1 MNFFGCFV
9 RTLWLVD
16 AVSKPN
22 TINFLGKCRCCE
34 QGEMKNKHEAP
45 SWKGPKG
52 SKVNSHDGDSCEKD
66 GDGRHRS
73 ASAAAVCGWVHRVA
87 VVCVTPGHGGAEG
100 KHAENITH
108 QDWSARPV
116 RTKSPT
122 SILSTS

>member
-87 VVCVTPGHGGAEG
+87 VVCQATAPG
-100 KHAENITH
+100 
-108 QDWSARPV
+108 
-116 RTKSPT
+116 
-122 SILSTS
+122 